1 MSGKTTDNY
10 TSVVATTFY
19 TDNVLTAR
27 DAQIEL
33 PEAAYLTADVN
44 VGGTIS
50 VPLRHLI
57 DNMEMTITKVG
68 ADSKIGRMLSPKMH
82 NYEAR
87 FVQEV
92 VDVNGNAREVGAKA
106 FIKGI
111 PNKIPA
117 VSINPSEASELEATI
132 TVFRYELFIDGVQ
145 QFCIDKTAGIIK
157 VNGTD
162 YGKNL
167 NSML

>member
-68 ADSKIGRMLSPKMH
+68 ADSKIGRMLSPSMH

-117 VSINPSEASELEATI
+117 VSVNPSEASELEATI

-157 VNGTD
+157 VNGVD

>member
-33 PEAAYLTADVN
+33 PEAAYLTVDVN

-50 VPLRHLI
+50 VPLRHLV

-92 VDVNGNAREVGAKA
+92 VDVN
-106 FIKGI
+106 
-111 PNKIPA
+111 
-117 VSINPSEASELEATI
+117 
-132 TVFRYELFIDGVQ
+132 
-145 QFCIDKTAGIIK
+145 
-157 VNGTD
+157 
-162 YGKNL
+162 
-167 NSML
+167 